1 MGWTWTVPGGEPGG
15 LPIRL
20 TLKGKGAEW
29 GVVCDAVAMTQKQT
43 DQSIELSRLSHNVGA
58 TIEGLRLGG
67 DLAPETV
74 EWIRTELALH
84 KVLIIRGQQH
94 LTDDDQYAFA
104 SLLGTPTLAHPTVV
118 SHGQDNLI
126 LEGAANAWHT
136 DVSFVD
142 RVPKISVLRAVELPG
157 YGGAT
162 EWANTVAAYERLPE
176 PLRDLADAL
185 WAVHTN
191 HYDYASAKRP
201 EAPDVTDSSGFSYA
215 EFTRVRFET
224 EHPVVHVHPATGE
237 RSLLLGQF
245 VSRISGLREDESRDL
260 IRLFQARILSPDNT
274 VRWHWEEGDVAI
286 WDNLATQH
294 YGVADFGDQ
303 RRRNHRVTVAG
314 PVPVSVSGQRSRVI
328 TGDASSYS
336 VVDDGGRLANYP
348 GNLAVA

>member
-1 MGWTWTVPGGEPGG
+1 MRGTPP
-15 LPIRL
+15 
-20 TLKGKGAEW
+20 
-29 GVVCDAVAMTQKQT
+29 VCDAVAMTQKQT
-43 DQSIELSRLSHNVGA
+43 EQSIEITRLAHSVGA
-58 TIEGLRLGG
+58 KIEGLRLDG
-67 DLAPETV
+67 DLDPDTV
-74 EWIRTELALH
+74 AWIRTQLAVH
-84 KVLIIRGQQH
+84 KVLVIRGQQH
-94 LTDDDQYAFA
+94 LTDESQYAFA
-104 SLLGTPTLAHPTVV
+104 RLLGTPTLAHPTVV
-118 SHGQDNLI
+118 SHGRDNLV

-176 PLRDLADAL
+176 PLRDLADSL

-191 HYDYASAKRP
+191 DYDYASAARP
-201 EAPDVTDSSGFSYA
+201 DATDSSGFSYA

-245 VSRISGLREDESRDL
+245 VSRLSGLRDDESRDL

-303 RRRNHRVTVAG
+303 RRKNHRVTLAG
-314 PVPVSVSGQRSRVI
+314 PVPVSVSGERSRVI
-328 TGDASSYS
+328 TGDASEYS
-336 VVDDGGRLANYP
+336 VIDEEVRLADYP

>member
-1 MGWTWTVPGGEPGG
+1 
-15 LPIRL
+15 
-20 TLKGKGAEW
+20 
-29 GVVCDAVAMTQKQT
+29 MTQKQT
-43 DQSIELSRLSHNVGA
+43 DQSIEFTRLSHNVGA
-58 TIEGLRLGG
+58 AVEGLRLGG
-67 DLAPETV
+67 DLDSATV
-74 EWIRTELALH
+74 DRIRTELALH
-84 KVLIIRGQQH
+84 KVLIVRGQQH

-118 SHGQDNLI
+118 SHGTDTLT

-162 EWANTVAAYERLPE
+162 EWANTVTAYERLPR
-176 PLRDLADAL
+176 PLRDLADSL

-191 HYDYASAKRP
+191 DYDYASAKQ
-201 EAPDVTDSSGFSYA
+201 PDVTDSSGFSYA

-224 EHPVVHVHPATGE
+224 EHPLVHVHPATGE

-245 VSRISGLREDESRDL
+245 VSHLSGLHADESRDL
-260 IRLFQARILSPDNT
+260 IRLFQARILRPDNT
-274 VRWHWEEGDVAI
+274 LRWHWEEGDVAI

-303 RRRNHRVTVAG
+303 RRKNHRVTLAG
-314 PVPVSVSGQRSRVI
+314 PVPVSVSGRRSRVI
-328 TGDASSYS
+328 TGDASAYS
-336 VVDDGGRLANYP
+336 VIDDAGRLANYP
-348 GNLAVA
+348 GHLAVA

>member
-1 MGWTWTVPGGEPGG
+1 
-15 LPIRL
+15 
-20 TLKGKGAEW
+20 
-29 GVVCDAVAMTQKQT
+29 MTKKQT
-43 DQSIELSRLSHNVGA
+43 DQSIELTRLSHSVGA
-58 TIEGLRLGG
+58 KVEGLRLDG
-67 DLAPETV
+67 DLDPDTAG
-74 EWIRTELALH
+74 WLRSQLAVH

-94 LTDDDQYAFA
+94 LTDDSQYAFA
-104 SLLGTPTLAHPTVV
+104 RLLGTPTLALPTVA
-118 SHGQDNLI
+118 SHGQDSLI

-176 PLRDLADAL
+176 PLRELADRL

-191 HYDYASAKRP
+191 DYDYASAREQAQNK
-201 EAPDVTDSSGFSYA
+201 DSTDSSGFSYA

-245 VSRISGLREDESRDL
+245 VSHLADLRDDESRDL
-260 IRLFQARILSPDNT
+260 VRLLQARILSPDNT
-274 VRWHWEEGDVAI
+274 LRWHWEEGDVAI

-303 RRRNHRVTVAG
+303 ARKNHRVTLAG
-314 PVPVSVSGQRSRVI
+314 PVPVSVTGEHSRVI
-328 TGDASSYS
+328 TGDASAYS
-336 VVDDGGRLANYP
+336 VVDEEDRLPGYP